1 MRNNPWLLFR
11 QTQRPNM
18 ASASQDGGPDPPK
31 STKKRRSVS
40 KAAKKS
46 NSSALVLALVLALD
60 YAAGQSEV
68 FGLEPGEDPRFST
81 RQKVTAADLSQANIT
96 RRVDLQATIFVESD
110 QQ

>member
-18 ASASQDGGPDPPK
+18 ASASQDRKPDPPK
-31 STKKRRSVS
+31 SAKKRRSVS

-46 NSSALVLALVLALD
+46 NSSALVLALD

-96 RRVDLQATIFVESD
+96 RREDLQATIFMESD

>member
-46 NSSALVLALVLALD
+46 NSSALVLALD

-81 RQKVTAADLSQANIT
+81 RQKVTVADLS
-96 RRVDLQATIFVESD
+96 QATIFVESD

>member
-46 NSSALVLALVLALD
+46 NSSALVLALD

-81 RQKVTAADLSQANIT
+81 RQKVTVADLSQANIT
-96 RRVDLQATIFVESD
+96 RREDLQATIFVESD

>member
-1 MRNNPWLLFR
+1 
-11 QTQRPNM
+11 M

-46 NSSALVLALVLALD
+46 NSSALVLALD

-81 RQKVTAADLSQANIT
+81 RQKVTLVKPTSLGEKICKPPSSWGQINSKC
-96 RRVDLQATIFVESD
+96 L
-110 QQ
+110 

>member
-46 NSSALVLALVLALD
+46 NSSALVLALD

-81 RQKVTAADLSQANIT
+81 RQKVNVADLSQANIT
-96 RRVDLQATIFVESD
+96 RREDLQATIFVESD

>member
-1 MRNNPWLLFR
+1 MINNPWFLFR

-31 STKKRRSVS
+31 STRKRRSVS

-46 NSSALVLALVLALD
+46 NSSALVLALD

-81 RQKVTAADLSQANIT
+81 RQKVTVADLSQANIT
-96 RRVDLQATIFVESD
+96 RREDLQATIFVESD

>member
-18 ASASQDGGPDPPK
+18 ASASQDGEPDPPK
-31 STKKRRSVS
+31 STRKRRSVS

-46 NSSALVLALVLALD
+46 NSSALVLALD
-60 YAAGQSEV
+60 YAAGQNEV

-96 RRVDLQATIFVESD
+96 RRVDLQATIFVGSD
-110 QQ
+110 

>member
-1 MRNNPWLLFR
+1 MINNPWFLSR

-31 STKKRRSVS
+31 STRKRRSVS

-46 NSSALVLALVLALD
+46 NSSALVLALD

-81 RQKVTAADLSQANIT
+81 RQKVAAADLSQANIT
-96 RRVDLQATIFVESD
+96 RRVDLQATIFVGSD

>member
-46 NSSALVLALVLALD
+46 NSSALVLALD

-81 RQKVTAADLSQANIT
+81 RQKVTVADLSQANIT
-96 RRVDLQATIFVESD
+96 RREDLQATIFMESD